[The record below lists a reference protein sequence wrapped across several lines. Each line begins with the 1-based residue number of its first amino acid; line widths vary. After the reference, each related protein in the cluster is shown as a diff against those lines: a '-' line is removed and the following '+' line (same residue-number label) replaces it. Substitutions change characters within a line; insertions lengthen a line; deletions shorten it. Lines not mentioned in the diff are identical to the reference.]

1 MHRAVSY
8 CQQLSAVHHSSTFAV
23 LTCFLI
29 HPLDQSVLGAY
40 VLTAVTLLAI
50 ENEQDRHAHPHG
62 AQNRLGAVHMNQ
74 MVAQRYSN

>member
-1 MHRAVSY
+1 M
-8 CQQLSAVHHSSTFAV
+8 
-23 LTCFLI
+23 
-29 HPLDQSVLGAY
+29 DQSVLGAY